1 MKRLHGFKTYL
12 CLSTALLALSG
23 YANQAIAEHT
33 PPNTPQSN
41 SATPPDCQG
50 TQRECAK
57 TMSAT
62 FDEQG
67 LLWIAFVSDNTLY
80 VQSSPDQ
87 GQTFSPALKVNQ
99 TPEPIIAQGENRPK
113 IKAFQQ
119 GQLYLTWA
127 VKIDH
132 PTQRHS
138 GNIRFSAS
146 QDGGKSFSQPVTVN
160 DDNQVIGHS
169 FDSLAIGKNGEIFIT
184 WLDAR
189 DTVAAKKAGQEFEGS
204 SLYYS
209 VSTDGGKTFSPNRS
223 IAAHTCQ
230 CCRLQTQID
239 TDNTPVIIW
248 RHIFTGGIRDHALLK
263 FSAWDK
269 PGEVQR
275 MSYENWKIDACPHHG
290 TGFSIAD
297 DGTYHAT
304 WFSNAETQQGLFY
317 GYSTDHGQSFSK
329 PVNFAKQGAGHPD
342 VLAIGKQV
350 FLVWQHFD
358 GKQTH
363 IQLMK
368 STDAGLTWSQPANI
382 GTTEKKADNPFLVS
396 DGKTAYLSWKVIGQD
411 FRLQAIQ

>member
-1 MKRLHGFKTYL
+1 MKRLSGFKTCL
-12 CLSTALLALSG
+12 CLTTTLLALSG
-23 YANQAIAEHT
+23 YANQVIAEHHV
-33 PPNTPQSN
+33 PKNTPQSN
-41 SATPPDCQG
+41 SNAPDCQG

-57 TMSAT
+57 TISAT
-62 FDEQG
+62 FDQQG
-67 LLWIAFVSDNTLY
+67 RLWIAFVSDNTLY
-80 VQSSPDQ
+80 VQSSTDQ
-87 GQTFSPALKVNQ
+87 GKTFLPAIKVNQ

-113 IKAFQQ
+113 IKTFQQ

-127 VKIDH
+127 VKTDN
-132 PTQRHS
+132 PNQRHS
-138 GNIRFSAS
+138 ANIRFSAS
-146 QDGGKSFSQPVTVN
+146 KDGGKSFSQPMTVN
-160 DDNQVIGHS
+160 DDNQLIGHS
-169 FDSLAIGKNGEIFIT
+169 FDSLAMGQNGEVFIT
-184 WLDAR
+184 WLDGR

-239 TDNTPVIIW
+239 TDNTPVVIW
-248 RHIFTGGIRDHALLK
+248 RHIFSGGIRDHALLK

-269 PGEVQR
+269 AGDVQR

-304 WFSNAETQQGLFY
+304 WFSNSETQQGLFY
-317 GYSTDHGQSFSK
+317 GYSTDHGQNFSK
-329 PVNFAKQGAGHPD
+329 PLNFAQQGAGHPD
-342 VLAIGKQV
+342 VLAIGNQV
-350 FLVWQHFD
+350 FLVWQQFD
-358 GKQTH
+358 GKQTQ
-363 IQLMK
+363 IQVIK
-368 STDAGLTWSQPANI
+368 STDAGLTWSQPASI
-382 GTTEKKADNPFLVS
+382 GATEKKADNPFLVS